1 MTRINLSPAEIDA
14 FLSLAETGSFSRTGT
29 ELGLSQPAVSARISH
44 LEQTLGVPLFNRTT
58 RRVTIT
64 ATGERLR
71 VRLERAVTELRALT
85 EELRDEA
92 NLRRGRISIGASPSV
107 AAGFLAQAVSRFHA
121 RHPDI
126 EIVLQD
132 DFYGHAL
139 DRLLNGEVDL
149 AVIPF
154 EPDNQAFDFE
164 LLLSDRFLLAV
175 ASGHP
180 LADCPAVTMA
190 DVAREALIT
199 MPPES
204 AAWTTIKRAFDRA
217 GLPFRPA
224 LLSRNSL
231 TVMALVRA
239 GYGVAFVT
247 ELLAGTLPAPGVA
260 LRDLGSV
267 DLHRRIGIIS
277 AKGRAVVPAAA
288 AFRSLLRDTVR
299 DLAPACAT
307 RTGVSASTL

>member
-1 MTRINLSPAEIDA
+1 M
-14 FLSLAETGSFSRTGT
+14 

-44 LEQTLGVPLFNRTT
+44 LEQTLGVPLFHRTT

-71 VRLERAVTELRALT
+71 VRLERAVTDLRALT
-85 EELRDEA
+85 EELREEA
-92 NLRRGRISIGASPSV
+92 NLRRGCITIGASPSV
-107 AAGFLAQAVSRFHA
+107 AAGFLAVAISLFHT

-139 DRLLNGEVDL
+139 DRLLNGVVDL

-154 EPDNQAFDFE
+154 EPDNEAFDFE
-164 LLLSDRFLLAV
+164 LLLTDRFLLAV
-175 ASGHP
+175 ASEHR
-180 LADCPAVTMA
+180 LADCPIVTMA
-190 DVAREALIT
+190 DVAKEALVS

-204 AAWTTIKRAFDRA
+204 AAWTTIKRAFERA

-224 LLSRNSL
+224 IQSRNAL
-231 TVMALVRA
+231 TIMALVRA

-247 ELLAGTLPAPGVA
+247 DLLAGTLPSPGVT

-267 DLHRRIGIIS
+267 DLHRRIGVIS
-277 AKGRAVVPAAA
+277 AKGRALPPAVM
-288 AFRSLLRDTVR
+288 AFRALLREV
-299 DLAPACAT
+299 
-307 RTGVSASTL
+307 TGTPPQQSEVAECKTPC